1 MGHLALQYVFSI
13 YKCFLLESQNYITGY
28 ISAPAKDR
36 HPLLEHCY
44 IIKYHQRAETLRDED
59 ENDDTED
66 IEISIMA
73 DLQEQQQQH
82 AEKILA
88 GLAEKVKLEIQFET
102 SKSPVNI

>member
-1 MGHLALQYVFSI
+1 
-13 YKCFLLESQNYITGY
+13 
-28 ISAPAKDR
+28 
-36 HPLLEHCY
+36 
-44 IIKYHQRAETLRDED
+44 
-59 ENDDTED
+59 
-66 IEISIMA
+66 MA